1 MAISIKVGDAAEAQ
15 APVESPEVPSVP
27 VQFKLN
33 MRRTLDNNIII
44 NDHPDVDIVLMLGA
58 EEKIVLFPKEV
69 ISDIVY
75 DTQNRFFRFM
85 RKKGI
90 INPETVRGGNV
101 YGSMEG
107 TVLGVSEQ
115 DQFLPLVILNI
126 TKFIDEE
133 RPYFEYVE
141 KYNQMEDDEM
151 LDPDAADSTDL
162 GEVPQAAEKGGI
174 RPGYGRVSPYFLSY
188 ML

>member
-1 MAISIKVGDAAEAQ
+1 MAISIRVGDA
-15 APVESPEVPSVP
+15 VEPEVATGASEVPSVP
-27 VQFKLN
+27 IKFNLK

-44 NDHPDVDIVLMLGA
+44 SDHPDIDIVIMLGT

-75 DTQNRFFRFM
+75 DTQNRFFRFL

-90 INPETVRGGNV
+90 IDPETVRGGNV

-107 TVLGVSEQ
+107 SILGASEQ
-115 DQFLPLVILNI
+115 DQFLPLVIFNI
-126 TKFIDEE
+126 SKFVDEE

-141 KYNQMEDDEM
+141 KYKQMEDDEM
-151 LDPDAADSTDL
+151 LDPTPAESTEL